1 MGGNGTVSMSG
12 AFGRFGVRKWWAALA
27 LVALSFLLLRPA
39 CDAWL
44 SHAGGHD
51 GSAHTAVTALQIGD
65 GSTHVPHD
73 VQCCASIKGS
83 SVVPPA
89 DSALGRTA
97 QGKVQFVALIA
108 RTLTTPVAT
117 SLRRSLSAFVVPP
130 GIPSF
135 YERSARILR

>member
-12 AFGRFGVRKWWAALA
+12 AFGKRGVRKGWAVLA
-27 LVALSFLLLRPA
+27 VVALTFLLLRPA

-44 SHAGGHD
+44 SHSGGHD
-51 GSAHTAVTALQIGD
+51 GAGHAGLTALQIGD
-65 GSTHVPHD
+65 GSTHAPHD

-83 SVVPPA
+83 SLVVPA
-89 DSALGRTA
+89 DSMLARTA
-97 QGKVQFVALIA
+97 QGKVQFAALNA
-108 RTLTTPVAT
+108 RALMSPVAA
-117 SLRRSLSAFVVPP
+117 SLRRSLSAFVAPP

>member
-12 AFGRFGVRKWWAALA
+12 AFGRRGVRKVWTALA
-27 LVALSFLLLRPA
+27 VVALTFLLLRPA

-44 SHAGGHD
+44 SHSGGHD
-51 GSAHTAVTALQIGD
+51 RLADTAATAVQIGD
-65 GSTHVPHD
+65 GSAHAPHD

-83 SVVPPA
+83 SLVTPA

-97 QGKVQFVALIA
+97 QWKVHFAASNARALMS
-108 RTLTTPVAT
+108 PVAA
-117 SLRRSLSAFVVPP
+117 SLRRALSAFVVPP